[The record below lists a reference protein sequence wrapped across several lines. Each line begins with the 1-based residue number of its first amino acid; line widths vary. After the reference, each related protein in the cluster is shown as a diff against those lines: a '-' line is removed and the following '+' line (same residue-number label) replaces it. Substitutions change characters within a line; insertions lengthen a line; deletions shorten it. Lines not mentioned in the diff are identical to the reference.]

1 VTDGFSEGQNV
12 SVEID
17 GERVGGVFVRP
28 GDPDEAITR
37 ESRGIEGPYKRDVAW
52 VQLDDTGDIEPFEY
66 RLLSAV

>member
-1 VTDGFSEGQNV
+1 MTDGYSAGQSV

-17 GERVGGVFVRP
+17 GQRVRGVFVRP
-28 GDPDEAITR
+28 GEPDEAVTR

-52 VQLDDTGDIEPFEY
+52 VQRDDTGDIEPFEY